1 MQEFSFQVFEAFSA
15 AAAIYLVLSAVVT
28 IGMRIIEKR
37 LAIPGF
43 NGGK

>member
-1 MQEFSFQVFEAFSA
+1 MQEFSFQVFEAFVA
-15 AAAIYLVLSAVVT
+15 AVIIYLVLSGVVT
-28 IGMRIIEKR
+28 LAMRYLEKR